1 MFTDE
6 TLEIVGAGSL
16 WRKSRQLEQESKSCQ
31 TAPLQTAEVEVQ
43 SLQTSDSGTQTDADE
58 LWAQRSRLAPPSE
71 QEAPGLGEFLLR
83 VEGTV
88 VKELAKNA
96 KSHAF
101 SGFEVNWEDRNQT
114 VTRLHCL
121 QYTEAQDRRLHVTSV
136 SWSSTGSVIACA
148 YGRVDDGDWSTE
160 QSFVCTWNLD
170 RRGLNP
176 KRPDLVIDVPAPV
189 MCLAFH
195 PSQPSLIAGGL
206 YSGQV
211 VVWDTSRTQDPVFA
225 QTGMSADAHREP
237 VYQVCW
243 VPGPRRGEQAVL
255 SAGSGGRA
263 LRWRVDG
270 EGRLALSAGYALAAQ
285 QIPRSG
291 ALSKARGSGA
301 VGVTSL
307 ALSPWDSDVFLLG
320 SEGGLVLKCS
330 FSAQAAAAGPPG
342 SESQSV
348 TLRAP
353 AQFSFAPRCGPVH
366 ALHCSPFHRNLF
378 VSAGTDGL
386 AHIHSLLQAS
396 PVLSVRV
403 CDAYV
408 FGVRWSPTR
417 PLLLAAATG
426 QGSVLLFDLGRG
438 SLRPTATIEHSAEG
452 MAVSCLEYNPR
463 QTDLL
468 AAGGADGTVS
478 IWQLSPELT
487 EQGPR
492 EVAQLEQIAHEVA
505 E

>member
-6 TLEIVGAGSL
+6 TLETVGAGSL

-101 SGFEVNWEDRNQT
+101 SGFEVNWEDRTQT

-463 QTDLL
+463 QTDLSSE
-468 AAGGADGTVS
+468 AFS
-478 IWQLSPELT
+478 S
-487 EQGPR
+487 
-492 EVAQLEQIAHEVA
+492 
-505 E
+505 